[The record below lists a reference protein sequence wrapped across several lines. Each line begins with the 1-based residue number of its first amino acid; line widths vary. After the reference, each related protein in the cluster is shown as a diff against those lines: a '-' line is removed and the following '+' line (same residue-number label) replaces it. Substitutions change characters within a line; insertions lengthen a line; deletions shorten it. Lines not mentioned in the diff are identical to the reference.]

1 MVNFIAPVISH
12 GSLTSLL
19 KQLSYTNLMGLA
31 FCFRTEHGTTQLLAV
46 TFEGRTSYIQFC
58 LFLPGGSSLKPLT
71 PTSFQAYG

>member
-19 KQLSYTNLMGLA
+19 KQLSYTSLMGLA

-46 TFEGRTSYIQFC
+46 TFESRTYFIHSI
-58 LFLPGGSSLKPLT
+58 LPFST
-71 PTSFQAYG
+71 WRQ